1 MNTEKMAKYG
11 FSGVEPST
19 IFAYKLAEIL
29 HGFEARIAE
38 LEAQLASK
46 PEPKKA
52 AVKKSAE

>member
-46 PEPKKA
+46 TRTKEG
-52 AVKKSAE
+52 SC